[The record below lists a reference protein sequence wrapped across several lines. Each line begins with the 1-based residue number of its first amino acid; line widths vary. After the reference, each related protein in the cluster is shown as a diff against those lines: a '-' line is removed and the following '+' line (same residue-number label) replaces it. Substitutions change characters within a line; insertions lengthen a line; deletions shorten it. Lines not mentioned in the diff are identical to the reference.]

1 MLRIPEDDGVSKLP
15 RHEPER
21 TCIVSRTVRPPDE
34 LIRFVIGPD
43 QEVVP
48 DLKHRLPGRGVW
60 VSAEAGAVTE
70 AVRRRLFS
78 RAFKG
83 EVRAAPDLAE
93 QIEEALRRD
102 LRQALSLANKAGSVV
117 SGFTKVEA
125 AIREQAIAALLHS
138 AEAAEDG
145 RRKLRQALR
154 KRFGEAISGIPVI
167 AELSGE
173 ELDLALG
180 RSHVIHAGLVAGAG
194 SDGFLVRW
202 HRLRRYRGSAADMAG
217 LQGEPGDPTRPQES
231 ERNE

>member
-1 MLRIPEDDGVSKLP
+1 MLP

-21 TCIVSRTVRPPDE
+21 TCIVSRTVRSPDE

-60 VSAEAGAVTE
+60 VSAEAQAVGE

-78 RAFKG
+78 RAFKA

-93 QIEEALRRD
+93 QIAEALRRD
-102 LRQALSLANKAGSVV
+102 LKQALALANKAGMVV
-117 SGFTKVEA
+117 TGFTKVEI
-125 AIREQAIAALLHS
+125 AIREKTIAALLHS

-145 RRKLRQALR
+145 RRKLAGALR
-154 KRFGEAISGIPVI
+154 KRLGDAISGIPVI
-167 AELSGE
+167 AELTGE

-194 SDGFLVRW
+194 SDGFLARW
-202 HRLRRYRGSAADMAG
+202 RRLRAYRGSAADTFG
-217 LQGEPGDPTRPQES
+217 FQGGARRSDGRTGT
-231 ERNE
+231 